1 MDIKFESIEN
11 LSCVTH
17 LEIIQFLRSI
27 ILQSSGPTIP
37 YPNLHILA
45 ESLVKF
51 KKGEIS
57 L

>member
-27 ILQSSGPTIP
+27 VLQSSGPTIP
-37 YPNLHILA
+37 YPSLHILA
-45 ESLVKF
+45 EFLVKF